1 MGRVKEKPARID
13 GEIDFMEQPDIIL
26 RRALYIP
33 EWNPGREENWPVLTL
48 EQAMDI
54 TGIKN
59 PVRMRELIGRMGMF
73 EKRNEKGWTYD
84 PGNMF
89 FPEETAG
96 VKQRRV
102 GPRYRPP
109 RNKPTVWRTTPPPER
124 SLVLRQEVHQGKTVY
139 RRLKQD

>member
-26 RRALYIP
+26 RRALYEP
-33 EWNPGREENWPVLTL
+33 GWNPATEEYRPVLTL
-48 EQAMDI
+48 EQAMEI

-73 EKRNEKGWTYD
+73 EKKNEKGWTYD

-89 FPEETAG
+89 FPEEATG
-96 VKQRRV
+96 VRQRRV
-102 GPRYRPP
+102 G
-109 RNKPTVWRTTPPPER
+109 
-124 SLVLRQEVHQGKTVY
+124 SCY
-139 RRLKQD
+139 RRRRKEACYSNRK